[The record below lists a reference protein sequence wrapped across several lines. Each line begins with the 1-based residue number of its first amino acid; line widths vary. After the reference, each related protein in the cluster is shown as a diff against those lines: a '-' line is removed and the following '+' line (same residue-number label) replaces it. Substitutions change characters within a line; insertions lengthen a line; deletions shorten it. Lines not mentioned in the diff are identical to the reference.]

1 MLSQFYNLCIF
12 EPMCFFFRIFLLVS
26 DSSVQKTLSRTM
38 RKRNIF
44 KSTCE
49 GKDYCVRIR
58 ESKLGPAC
66 RGLTPQARDS
76 TCWQSRGCD
85 THIPLKGKQLSFLPS
100 LFSYVSDLQWPRH
113 LAYTCSLYPFVFQRF
128 CPQYSLCSSATA
140 PSSWRTQTGSS
151 VSSIQP
157 SFAGRLQPLLV
168 MKLLI
173 YASCI

>member
-1 MLSQFYNLCIF
+1 MCGWPNGKVLEVIMGKIGQYDYMICVWQLSL
-12 EPMCFFFRIFLLVS
+12 MKVRHLLPHM
-26 DSSVQKTLSRTM
+26 DWE
-38 RKRNIF
+38 
-44 KSTCE
+44 TCE

-128 CPQYSLCSSATA
+128 CPQYSLCA
-140 PSSWRTQTGSS
+140 
-151 VSSIQP
+151 
-157 SFAGRLQPLLV
+157 PLLWHLLRGGP
-168 MKLLI
+168 KLVPQSLP
-173 YASCI
+173 YNPPLQADSNPCLSWSF